1 MIETESRGP
10 ARWIFIANPKVVN
23 AVGTADL
30 ERLREEI
37 VSAAA
42 DDAIALIV
50 LAGRGAGPEAGCFG
64 GCRRRVVAGLTLQS
78 LSVSDMRRPRFSGV
92 EWLKP

>member
-50 LAGRGAGPEAGCFG
+50 LAGRAGNFC
-64 GCRRRVVAGLTLQS
+64 
-78 LSVSDMRRPRFSGV
+78 SGDN
-92 EWLKP
+92 LKEKLGHAEIVTEDDIIREVRDPAPTR